1 MAKRT
6 GISAAK
12 VQKLVAKDNETFR
25 LTNEYDGKYI
35 TEIYYGNRNK
45 KRKLRPISKHFLKPN
60 PNIEFNFVE

>member
-1 MAKRT
+1 MKMAKRT

-35 TEIYYGNRNK
+35 TEIYYGN
-45 KRKLRPISKHFLKPN
+45 
-60 PNIEFNFVE
+60 